1 MNEGHA
7 PHSIHSIHS
16 ARPADIS
23 EPHEIPRSP
32 VFLWQSRS
40 PIPKTL
46 VMLNYLWLGLILCGV
61 VLGVLTGRTEA
72 LTAATFDACKSSLIS
87 IALPLGAV
95 MALWL
100 GIMRLAEKSGAVER
114 LSGLLRPL
122 LVRLFP
128 DVPADHPAMGAM
140 VMNIAA
146 NMLGLGNAATP
157 LGLRAMQN
165 LETLNPRPGTAT
177 NAMCTFLAINTS
189 SVQLIPTTAVGILAA
204 AGAIHPTAIIGTA
217 LVATSCSFMIGIISV
232 KLLQRLPIFALPP
245 VEHAAVSRTT
255 EDIVLPT
262 PQTLTTLSFW
272 KRVLL
277 GAYVA
282 LFAGTIWHL
291 VSSQPSGSSIAITI
305 IQSISLVA
313 IPFLIGFF
321 PLYAALQGVS
331 VYEEFVEGAK
341 EGIQVALR
349 IFPYLVAILVAVG
362 IFRAAGGI
370 DILSRLLAP
379 LLDLIGLPSQV
390 LPMVLVRPMSGSA
403 ATGLFAEIVKACG
416 PDSYPALLAGTILGG
431 TETTLYVLAVYFG
444 SVAIR
449 RGRHALA
456 AGLLADAAG
465 VAASLVIC
473 RLVFK

>member
-1 MNEGHA
+1 
-7 PHSIHSIHS
+7 
-16 ARPADIS
+16 
-23 EPHEIPRSP
+23 
-32 VFLWQSRS
+32 
-40 PIPKTL
+40 
-46 VMLNYLWLGLILCGV
+46 
-61 VLGVLTGRTEA
+61 LGVLTGHTEA
-72 LTAATFDACKSSLIS
+72 VTTATFDACKSSLMS

-114 LSGLLRPL
+114 LASILRPL
-122 LVRLFP
+122 LFRLFP
-128 DVPADHPAMGAM
+128 EVPADHPAMGAM

-165 LETLNPRPGTAT
+165 LESLNPRPGTAS

-189 SVQLIPTTAVGILAA
+189 SVQLIPSTAVGILAA

-217 LVATSCSFMIGIISV
+217 FVATTCSFLTGITSV
-232 KLLQRLPIFALPP
+232 KLLQRLPMFALPP
-245 VEHAAVSRTT
+245 IDPLKQKTAQPLENAPVPSAFAP
-255 EDIVLPT
+255 LPAWKI
-262 PQTLTTLSFW
+262 TLLSAY
-272 KRVLL
+272 VLL
-277 GAYVA
+277 F
-282 LFAGTIWHL
+282 LWEILHL
-291 VSSQPSGSSIAITI
+291 TFLSHDSSLLISL
-305 IQSISLVA
+305 IQSVSLVA
-313 IPFLIGFF
+313 IPFLVGFF
-321 PLYAALQGVS
+321 PLYAALRGVA
-331 VYEEFVEGAK
+331 VYDEFIEGAK

-370 DILSRLLAP
+370 DLLTRALSP
-379 LLDLIGLPSQV
+379 VLDLIGLPAQV
-390 LPMVLVRPMSGSA
+390 LPLVLVRPMSGSA
-403 ATGLFAEIVKACG
+403 ATGLFAEIVKSCG
-416 PDSYPALLAGTILGG
+416 PNSYAAQLAGTILGG

-456 AGLLADAAG
+456 AGLLADVAG

-473 RLVFK
+473 KLVFK

>member
-1 MNEGHA
+1 
-7 PHSIHSIHS
+7 
-16 ARPADIS
+16 
-23 EPHEIPRSP
+23 
-32 VFLWQSRS
+32 
-40 PIPKTL
+40 
-46 VMLNYLWLGLILCGV
+46 MLNYIWLGLILCGV
-61 VLGVLTGRTEA
+61 VLGVLSGHTEA
-72 LTAATFDACKSSLIS
+72 VTAATFDAAKASLLT

-114 LSGLLRPL
+114 LSSFLKPL
-122 LVRLFP
+122 LTRLFP
-128 DVPADHPAMGAM
+128 EVPADHPAMGAI

-157 LGLRAMQN
+157 LGLKAMQG
-165 LETLNPRPGTAT
+165 LESLNPRPGTAT

-189 SVQLIPTTAVGILAA
+189 SVQLIPATAVGILAA
-204 AGAIHPTAIIGTA
+204 AGAAHPTSIIGTA
-217 LVATSCSFMIGIISV
+217 LVATTCSFLTGIVSV
-232 KLLQRLPIFALPP
+232 KLLQRLPMFALPP
-245 VEHAAVSRTT
+245 GDPIATPSAEATDS
-255 EDIVLPT
+255 LPVPSST
-262 PQTLTTLSFW
+262 APLPLW
-272 KRVLL
+272 KRFLL
-277 GAYVA
+277 AAYVA
-282 LFAGTIWHL
+282 VFAGVIW
-291 VSSQPSGSSIAITI
+291 QITARSVVTTSLPLAV
-305 IQSISLVA
+305 IQSLSLVA
-313 IPFLIGFF
+313 IPFLLGFF
-321 PLYAALQGVS
+321 PLYASLKGVA
-331 VYEEFVEGAK
+331 VYEEFIEGAK

-370 DILSRLLAP
+370 DIMSRLLAP
-379 LLDLIGLPSQV
+379 ILDLIGLPTQV
-390 LPMVLVRPMSGSA
+390 LPLVLVRPLSGSA

-416 PDSYPALLAGTILGG
+416 PNSYAAHLAGTILGG

-473 RLVFK
+473 RLVFR

>member
-1 MNEGHA
+1 
-7 PHSIHSIHS
+7 
-16 ARPADIS
+16 
-23 EPHEIPRSP
+23 
-32 VFLWQSRS
+32 
-40 PIPKTL
+40 
-46 VMLNYLWLGLILCGV
+46 MLNYLWLGLILCGV
-61 VLGVLTGRTEA
+61 VLGVLTGKTEA
-72 LTAATFDACKSSLIS
+72 VTAATFDAAKASLMT

-114 LSGLLRPL
+114 LSSFLKPL
-122 LVRLFP
+122 LTRLFP

-157 LGLRAMQN
+157 LGLRAMQG
-165 LETLNPRPGTAT
+165 LESLNPRPGTAT

-189 SVQLIPTTAVGILAA
+189 SVQLIPATAVGILAA
-204 AGAIHPTAIIGTA
+204 AGAIHPTSIIGTA
-217 LVATSCSFMIGIISV
+217 LVATTCSFVTGIVSV
-232 KLLQRLPIFALPP
+232 KLLQRLSMFALPP
-245 VEHAAVSRTT
+245 MPPVMASVASEASLPSPVEPLT
-255 EDIVLPT
+255 EFPL
-262 PQTLTTLSFW
+262 W
-272 KRVLL
+272 KKILL
-277 GAYVA
+277 GGYVA
-282 LFAGTIWHL
+282 LFVITIGRL
-291 VSSQPSGSSIAITI
+291 ALSGVEGQNSLAIAI

-321 PLYAALQGVS
+321 PLYAALRGVA
-331 VYEEFVEGAK
+331 VYEEFIEGAK

-370 DILSRLLAP
+370 DILTRLLSP
-379 LLDLIGLPSQV
+379 VLDLIGLPPQV
-390 LPMVLVRPMSGSA
+390 LPLVLVRPMSGSA

-416 PDSYPALLAGTILGG
+416 PNSYAANLAGTILGG

-449 RGRHALA
+449 KGRHALA

-473 RLVFK
+473 RLVFKS

>member
-1 MNEGHA
+1 
-7 PHSIHSIHS
+7 
-16 ARPADIS
+16 
-23 EPHEIPRSP
+23 
-32 VFLWQSRS
+32 
-40 PIPKTL
+40 
-46 VMLNYLWLGLILCGV
+46 MLNYLWLGLILCGV
-61 VLGVLTGRTEA
+61 VLGVLTGKTEA
-72 LTAATFDACKSSLIS
+72 VTAATFDAAKASLMT

-100 GIMRLAEKSGAVER
+100 GIMRLAETSGAVER
-114 LSGLLRPL
+114 LSSFLKPL
-122 LVRLFP
+122 LTRLFP

-157 LGLRAMQN
+157 LGLRAMQG
-165 LETLNPRPGTAT
+165 LESLNPRPGTAT

-189 SVQLIPTTAVGILAA
+189 SVQLIPATAVGILAA
-204 AGAIHPTAIIGTA
+204 AGSIHPTAIIGTA
-217 LVATSCSFMIGIISV
+217 LVATTCSFVTGIVSV
-232 KLLQRLPIFALPP
+232 KLLQRLPMFALSPMPP
-245 VEHAAVSRTT
+245 VMASVASEASLPSPVEPLT
-255 EDIVLPT
+255 EFPL
-262 PQTLTTLSFW
+262 W
-272 KRVLL
+272 KKILL
-277 GAYVA
+277 GGYVA
-282 LFAGTIWHL
+282 LFVITIGRL
-291 VSSQPSGSSIAITI
+291 ALSGVEGQHSLTIAI

-321 PLYAALQGVS
+321 PLYAALRGVA
-331 VYEEFVEGAK
+331 VYEEFIEGAK

-370 DILSRLLAP
+370 DILTRLLSP
-379 LLDLIGLPSQV
+379 VLDLIGLPPQV
-390 LPMVLVRPMSGSA
+390 LPLVLVRPMSGSA

-416 PDSYPALLAGTILGG
+416 PDSYAAHLSGTILGG
-431 TETTLYVLAVYFG
+431 TETTLYVLAIYFG

-449 RGRHALA
+449 KGRHALA

-473 RLVFK
+473 RLVFKS

>member
-1 MNEGHA
+1 
-7 PHSIHSIHS
+7 
-16 ARPADIS
+16 
-23 EPHEIPRSP
+23 
-32 VFLWQSRS
+32 
-40 PIPKTL
+40 
-46 VMLNYLWLGLILCGV
+46 MLNYLWLGLILCGV
-61 VLGVLTGRTEA
+61 VLGVITGRTEA
-72 LTAATFDACKSSLIS
+72 VTSATFDAAKASLMS

-122 LVRLFP
+122 LTRLFP

-157 LGLRAMQN
+157 LGLRAMQG
-165 LETLNPRPGTAT
+165 LESLNPRPGTAT

-189 SVQLIPTTAVGILAA
+189 SVQLIPATAVGILAA
-204 AGAIHPTAIIGTA
+204 AGATHPTSIIGTA
-217 LVATSCSFMIGIISV
+217 LVATTCSFMTGIISV
-232 KLLQRLPIFALPP
+232 KLLQRLPMFALPP
-245 VEHAAVSRTT
+245 TPSPALAKEEETA
-255 EDIVLPT
+255 DIPATLALP
-262 PQTLTTLSFW
+262 PLTLWRKLF
-272 KRVLL
+272 LA
-277 GAYVA
+277 AYVA
-282 LFAGTIWHL
+282 LFAGTVWHL
-291 VSSQPSGSSIAITI
+291 VISRSVGTSLPISV
-305 IQSISLVA
+305 IQSLSLVA

-321 PLYAALQGVS
+321 PLYGALRGVA
-331 VYEEFVEGAK
+331 VYEEFIEGAK

-370 DILSRLLAP
+370 DLLTRMLAP
-379 LLDLIGLPSQV
+379 LLDLIGLPAQV
-390 LPMVLVRPMSGSA
+390 LPLVLVRPLSGSA

-416 PDSYPALLAGTILGG
+416 PDSYAAQLAGTILGG

-473 RLVFK
+473 RLVFR

>member
-1 MNEGHA
+1 
-7 PHSIHSIHS
+7 
-16 ARPADIS
+16 
-23 EPHEIPRSP
+23 
-32 VFLWQSRS
+32 
-40 PIPKTL
+40 
-46 VMLNYLWLGLILCGV
+46 MLNYLWLGLILCGV
-61 VLGVLTGRTEA
+61 VLGVLTGKTEA
-72 LTAATFDACKSSLIS
+72 VTTATFDAAKASLMT

-114 LSGLLRPL
+114 LSSFLKPL
-122 LVRLFP
+122 LTRLFP

-157 LGLRAMQN
+157 LGLRAMQG
-165 LETLNPRPGTAT
+165 LESLNPRPGTAT

-189 SVQLIPTTAVGILAA
+189 SVQLIPATAVGILAA
-204 AGAIHPTAIIGTA
+204 AGSIHPTAIIGTA
-217 LVATSCSFMIGIISV
+217 LVATTCSFVTGIVSV
-232 KLLQRLPIFALPP
+232 KLLQRLPMFALSPMP
-245 VEHAAVSRTT
+245 AVTISTSSET
-255 EDIVLPT
+255 VLPART
-262 PQTLTTLSFW
+262 EPIPELSLW
-272 KRVLL
+272 RQILL
-277 GAYVA
+277 GAYVLLFGFTIAHLTISGQAQNSWAIA
-282 LFAGTIWHL
+282 L
-291 VSSQPSGSSIAITI
+291 

-321 PLYAALQGVS
+321 PLYAALRGVA
-331 VYEEFVEGAK
+331 VYEEFIEGAK

-370 DILSRLLAP
+370 DILTRLLSP
-379 LLDLIGLPSQV
+379 VLDLIGLPPQV
-390 LPMVLVRPMSGSA
+390 LPLVLVRPMSGSA

-416 PDSYPALLAGTILGG
+416 PDSYAANLAGTILGG

-449 RGRHALA
+449 KGRHALA

-473 RLVFK
+473 RLVFKS

>member
-1 MNEGHA
+1 
-7 PHSIHSIHS
+7 
-16 ARPADIS
+16 
-23 EPHEIPRSP
+23 
-32 VFLWQSRS
+32 
-40 PIPKTL
+40 
-46 VMLNYLWLGLILCGV
+46 MLNYLWLGLILCGV
-61 VLGVLTGRTEA
+61 VLGVLTGKTEA
-72 LTAATFDACKSSLIS
+72 VTAATFDAAKASLMT

-114 LSGLLRPL
+114 LSSFLKPL
-122 LVRLFP
+122 LTRLFP

-157 LGLRAMQN
+157 LGLRAMQG
-165 LETLNPRPGTAT
+165 LESLNPRPGTAT

-189 SVQLIPTTAVGILAA
+189 SVQLIPATAVGILAA
-204 AGAIHPTAIIGTA
+204 AGSIHPTAIIGTA
-217 LVATSCSFMIGIISV
+217 LVATTCSFVTGIVSV
-232 KLLQRLPIFALPP
+232 KLLQRLPMFALPP
-245 VEHAAVSRTT
+245 MHPVIASVASEASLPSPVEPLT
-255 EDIVLPT
+255 EFPL
-262 PQTLTTLSFW
+262 W
-272 KRVLL
+272 KKILL
-277 GAYVA
+277 GGYVA
-282 LFAGTIWHL
+282 LFVITIGRL
-291 VSSQPSGSSIAITI
+291 ALSGVEGQHSLAIAI

-321 PLYAALQGVS
+321 PLYAALRGVA
-331 VYEEFVEGAK
+331 VYEEFIEGAK

-370 DILSRLLAP
+370 DILTRLLSP
-379 LLDLIGLPSQV
+379 VLDLIGLPPQV
-390 LPMVLVRPMSGSA
+390 LPLVLVRPMSGSA

-416 PDSYPALLAGTILGG
+416 PDSYAAHLAGTILGG

-449 RGRHALA
+449 KGRHALA

-473 RLVFK
+473 RLVFKS

>member
-1 MNEGHA
+1 
-7 PHSIHSIHS
+7 
-16 ARPADIS
+16 
-23 EPHEIPRSP
+23 
-32 VFLWQSRS
+32 
-40 PIPKTL
+40 
-46 VMLNYLWLGLILCGV
+46 MLNYLWLGLILSGV
-61 VLGVLTGRTEA
+61 ILGVFTGKTEA
-72 LTAATFDACKSSLIS
+72 VTLATFDAAKASLMS

-114 LSGLLRPL
+114 LSGFLRPL
-122 LVRLFP
+122 LTRLFP

-157 LGLRAMQN
+157 LGLRAMQC
-165 LETLNPRPGTAT
+165 LESLNPRPGTAT
-177 NAMCTFLAINTS
+177 NAMCTFLAINTR
-189 SVQLIPTTAVGILAA
+189 SVQLIPATAVGILAA
-204 AGAIHPTAIIGTA
+204 AGATHPTSIIGTA
-217 LVATSCSFMIGIISV
+217 LVATSCSFLTGIISV
-232 KLLQRLPIFALPP
+232 KLLQRLPMFALPP
-245 VEHAAVSRTT
+245 VTALADSAKME
-255 EDIVLPT
+255 EDPLPSVHSAL
-262 PQTLTTLSFW
+262 TLTLW
-272 KRVLL
+272 KKLL
-277 GAYVA
+277 LALYVA
-282 LFAGTIWHL
+282 LFAGTVWHL
-291 VSSQPSGSSIAITI
+291 VASRSGESSLAISV

-331 VYEEFVEGAK
+331 VYEEFIEGAK

-370 DILSRLLAP
+370 DILTRLLAP
-379 LLDLIGLPSQV
+379 LLDLIGLPTQV
-390 LPMVLVRPMSGSA
+390 LPLVLVRPLSGSA

-416 PDSYPALLAGTILGG
+416 PDSYAAQLAGTILGG

-473 RLVFK
+473 KLVFSR

>member
-1 MNEGHA
+1 M
-7 PHSIHSIHS
+7 
-16 ARPADIS
+16 
-23 EPHEIPRSP
+23 
-32 VFLWQSRS
+32 
-40 PIPKTL
+40 
-46 VMLNYLWLGLILCGV
+46 
-61 VLGVLTGRTEA
+61 GVLTGHTEA
-72 LTAATFDACKSSLIS
+72 VTTATFDACKSSLMS

-114 LSGLLRPL
+114 LASILRPL
-122 LVRLFP
+122 LFRLFP
-128 DVPADHPAMGAM
+128 EVPADHPAMGAM

-165 LETLNPRPGTAT
+165 LESLNPRPGTAS

-189 SVQLIPTTAVGILAA
+189 SVQLIPSTAVGILAA

-217 LVATSCSFMIGIISV
+217 FVATTCSFLTGITSV
-232 KLLQRLPIFALPP
+232 KLLQRLPMFALPP
-245 VEHAAVSRTT
+245 IDPLKQKTAQPLENAPVPSAFAP
-255 EDIVLPT
+255 LPAWKI
-262 PQTLTTLSFW
+262 TLLSAY
-272 KRVLL
+272 VLL
-277 GAYVA
+277 F
-282 LFAGTIWHL
+282 LWEILHL
-291 VSSQPSGSSIAITI
+291 TFLSHDSSLLISL
-305 IQSISLVA
+305 IQSVSLVA
-313 IPFLIGFF
+313 IPFLVGFF
-321 PLYAALQGVS
+321 PLYAALRGVA
-331 VYEEFVEGAK
+331 VYDEFIEGAK

-370 DILSRLLAP
+370 DLLTRALSP
-379 LLDLIGLPSQV
+379 VLDLIGLPAQV
-390 LPMVLVRPMSGSA
+390 LPLVLVRPMSGSA
-403 ATGLFAEIVKACG
+403 ATGLFAEIVKSCG
-416 PDSYPALLAGTILGG
+416 PDSYASQLAGTILGG

>member
-1 MNEGHA
+1 
-7 PHSIHSIHS
+7 
-16 ARPADIS
+16 
-23 EPHEIPRSP
+23 
-32 VFLWQSRS
+32 
-40 PIPKTL
+40 
-46 VMLNYLWLGLILCGV
+46 MLNYLWLGLILCGV

-72 LTAATFDACKSSLIS
+72 LTTATFDACKSSLMS

-165 LETLNPRPGTAT
+165 LESLNPRPGTAS

-189 SVQLIPTTAVGILAA
+189 SVQLIPATAVGILAA

-217 LVATSCSFMIGIISV
+217 LVATSCSFMTGIISV

-245 VEHAAVSRTT
+245 LEHAAVSRTT
-255 EDIVLPT
+255 DDIVLPT
-262 PQTLTTLSFW
+262 PQTLTPLSYW

-291 VSSQPSGSSIAITI
+291 VTSETSSASVVITI

-456 AGLLADAAG
+456 AGLLADLAG

>member
-1 MNEGHA
+1 
-7 PHSIHSIHS
+7 
-16 ARPADIS
+16 
-23 EPHEIPRSP
+23 
-32 VFLWQSRS
+32 
-40 PIPKTL
+40 
-46 VMLNYLWLGLILCGV
+46 MLNYLWLGLILCGV
-61 VLGVLTGRTEA
+61 VLGVLTGKTEA
-72 LTAATFDACKSSLIS
+72 VTAATFDAAKASLMT

-100 GIMRLAEKSGAVER
+100 GIMRLAETSGAVER
-114 LSGLLRPL
+114 LSSFLKPL
-122 LVRLFP
+122 LTRLFP

-157 LGLRAMQN
+157 LGLRAMQG
-165 LETLNPRPGTAT
+165 LESLNPRPGTAT
-177 NAMCTFLAINTS
+177 NAMCIFLAINTS
-189 SVQLIPTTAVGILAA
+189 SVQLIPATAVGILAA
-204 AGAIHPTAIIGTA
+204 AGSIHPTAIIGTA
-217 LVATSCSFMIGIISV
+217 LVATTCSFVTGIVSV
-232 KLLQRLPIFALPP
+232 KLLQRLPMFALPP
-245 VEHAAVSRTT
+245 MPPVMASVASEASLPSPVEPLT
-255 EDIVLPT
+255 EFPL
-262 PQTLTTLSFW
+262 W
-272 KRVLL
+272 KKILL
-277 GAYVA
+277 GGYVA
-282 LFAGTIWHL
+282 LFVITISRL
-291 VSSQPSGSSIAITI
+291 ALSGVEGQHSLTIAI

-321 PLYAALQGVS
+321 PLYAALRGVA
-331 VYEEFVEGAK
+331 VYEEFIEGAK

-370 DILSRLLAP
+370 DILTRLLSP
-379 LLDLIGLPSQV
+379 VLDLIGLPPQV
-390 LPMVLVRPMSGSA
+390 LPLVLVRPMSGSA

-416 PDSYPALLAGTILGG
+416 PDSYAANLAGTILGG

-449 RGRHALA
+449 KGRHALA

-473 RLVFK
+473 RLVFKS

>member
-1 MNEGHA
+1 
-7 PHSIHSIHS
+7 
-16 ARPADIS
+16 
-23 EPHEIPRSP
+23 
-32 VFLWQSRS
+32 
-40 PIPKTL
+40 
-46 VMLNYLWLGLILCGV
+46 MLNYLWLGLILCGV
-61 VLGVLTGRTEA
+61 ILGVLTGKTEA
-72 LTAATFDACKSSLIS
+72 VTAATFEAAKSSLMG

-100 GIMRLAEKSGAVER
+100 GIMRLAEKSGVVEK
-114 LSGLLRPL
+114 LSGFLRPL
-122 LVRLFP
+122 LTRLFP
-128 DVPADHPAMGAM
+128 EVPANHPAMGAM

-157 LGLRAMQN
+157 LGLKAMQG
-165 LETLNPRPGTAT
+165 LESLNPRPGTAT

-189 SVQLIPTTAVGILAA
+189 SVQLIPATAVGILAA
-204 AGAIHPTAIIGTA
+204 AGAAHPTSIIGTA
-217 LVATSCSFMIGIISV
+217 LVATTCSFITGIVSV
-232 KLLQRLPIFALPP
+232 KLLQRLPIFALSP
-245 VEHAAVSRTT
+245 VTNSPTQAFSEDALPVS
-255 EDIVLPT
+255 DSIT
-262 PQTLTTLSFW
+262 PLSLWKRLLLTSYVAIFAGVIWQLTTAS
-272 KRVLL
+272 L
-277 GAYVA
+277 G
-282 LFAGTIWHL
+282 T
-291 VSSQPSGSSIAITI
+291 SSIPLSLPLAVIR
-305 IQSISLVA
+305 SISLVA

-321 PLYAALQGVS
+321 PLYASLRGVA
-331 VYEEFVEGAK
+331 VYEEFIEGAK

-370 DILSRLLAP
+370 DILTRVLSP
-379 LLDLIGLPSQV
+379 VLDLIGLPPQV
-390 LPMVLVRPMSGSA
+390 LPLVLVRPLSGSA

-416 PDSYPALLAGTILGG
+416 PDSYAAQLAGTILGG

-473 RLVFK
+473 RLVFR

>member
-1 MNEGHA
+1 MA
-7 PHSIHSIHS
+7 
-16 ARPADIS
+16 
-23 EPHEIPRSP
+23 
-32 VFLWQSRS
+32 
-40 PIPKTL
+40 
-46 VMLNYLWLGLILCGV
+46 MLNYLWLGLILCGV
-61 VLGVLTGRTEA
+61 ILGVLTGKTEA
-72 LTAATFDACKSSLIS
+72 VTAATFDAAKSSLMS

-114 LSGLLRPL
+114 LSSFLKPL
-122 LVRLFP
+122 LTRLFP

-157 LGLRAMQN
+157 LGLRAMQG
-165 LETLNPRPGTAT
+165 LESLNPRPGTAT

-189 SVQLIPTTAVGILAA
+189 SVQLIPATAVGILAA
-204 AGAIHPTAIIGTA
+204 AGAVHPTSIIGTA
-217 LVATSCSFMIGIISV
+217 LVATTCSFVTGIVSV
-232 KLLQRLPIFALPP
+232 KLLQRLPMFALPP
-245 VEHAAVSRTT
+245 MPGVMPNKTYETGLTSPAAPLA
-255 EDIVLPT
+255 EFQL
-262 PQTLTTLSFW
+262 W
-272 KRVLL
+272 KKILL
-277 GAYVA
+277 GGYVV
-282 LFAGTIWHL
+282 LFAFTIAHL
-291 VSSQPSGSSIAITI
+291 TQSGPNQASLPIAL

-321 PLYAALQGVS
+321 PLYAALRGVA
-331 VYEEFVEGAK
+331 VYEEFIEGAK

-370 DILSRLLAP
+370 DILTRLLSP
-379 LLDLIGLPSQV
+379 LLDLIGLPPQV
-390 LPMVLVRPMSGSA
+390 LPLVLVRPLSGSA

-416 PDSYPALLAGTILGG
+416 PDSYPAHLAGTILGG

-473 RLVFK
+473 KFVFKG

>member
-1 MNEGHA
+1 
-7 PHSIHSIHS
+7 
-16 ARPADIS
+16 
-23 EPHEIPRSP
+23 
-32 VFLWQSRS
+32 
-40 PIPKTL
+40 
-46 VMLNYLWLGLILCGV
+46 MLNYLWLGLILCGV
-61 VLGVLTGRTEA
+61 VLGVITGRTEA
-72 LTAATFDACKSSLIS
+72 VTSATFEAAKVSLMT

-122 LVRLFP
+122 LTRLFP

-157 LGLRAMQN
+157 LGLRAMQG

-189 SVQLIPTTAVGILAA
+189 SVQLIPATAVGILAA
-204 AGAIHPTAIIGTA
+204 AGAAHPTAIIGTA
-217 LVATSCSFMIGIISV
+217 LVATTCSFVTGILSV
-232 KLLQRLPIFALPP
+232 KLLQRLPLFALPATPAGTAP
-245 VEHAAVSRTT
+245 VATGTDPLPAPDPAAT
-255 EDIVLPT
+255 LPL
-262 PQTLTTLSFW
+262 PFW
-272 KRVLL
+272 KKLL
-277 GAYVA
+277 LAAYAA
-282 LFAGTIWHL
+282 LFAGAVWHL
-291 VSSQPSGSSIAITI
+291 VAGSDGSSSLAISVI
-305 IQSISLVA
+305 RSISLVA

-321 PLYAALQGVS
+321 PLYASLRGVS
-331 VYEEFVEGAK
+331 VYEEFIEGAK

-370 DILSRLLAP
+370 DLLTRLLAP
-379 LLDLIGLPSQV
+379 VLDLIGLPAQV
-390 LPMVLVRPMSGSA
+390 LPLVLVRPLSGSA

-416 PDSYPALLAGTILGG
+416 PDSYAAQLAGTILGG

-444 SVAIR
+444 SVAVR

-456 AGLLADAAG
+456 AGLLADTAG

-473 RLVFK
+473 RLVFPH

>member
-1 MNEGHA
+1 
-7 PHSIHSIHS
+7 
-16 ARPADIS
+16 
-23 EPHEIPRSP
+23 
-32 VFLWQSRS
+32 
-40 PIPKTL
+40 
-46 VMLNYLWLGLILCGV
+46 MLNYLWLGLILSGV
-61 VLGVLTGRTEA
+61 ILGVFTGKTEA
-72 LTAATFDACKSSLIS
+72 VTLATFDAAKASLMS

-114 LSGLLRPL
+114 LSGFLRPL
-122 LVRLFP
+122 LTRLFP

-157 LGLRAMQN
+157 LGLRAMQC
-165 LETLNPRPGTAT
+165 LESLNPRPGTAT

-189 SVQLIPTTAVGILAA
+189 SVQLIPATAVGILAA
-204 AGAIHPTAIIGTA
+204 AGATHPTSIIGTA
-217 LVATSCSFMIGIISV
+217 LVATSCSFLTGIISV
-232 KLLQRLPIFALPP
+232 KLLQRLPMFALPP
-245 VEHAAVSRTT
+245 VTALADSAKME
-255 EDIVLPT
+255 EDPLPSVHSAL
-262 PQTLTTLSFW
+262 TLTLW
-272 KRVLL
+272 KKLL
-277 GAYVA
+277 LALYVA
-282 LFAGTIWHL
+282 LFAGTVWHL
-291 VSSQPSGSSIAITI
+291 VASRSGESSLAISV

-321 PLYAALQGVS
+321 PLYAALQGVA
-331 VYEEFVEGAK
+331 VYEEFIEGAK

-370 DILSRLLAP
+370 DILTCLLAP
-379 LLDLIGLPSQV
+379 LLDLIGLPTQV
-390 LPMVLVRPMSGSA
+390 LPLVLVRPLSGSA

-416 PDSYPALLAGTILGG
+416 PDSYAAQLAGTILGG

-473 RLVFK
+473 KLVFSR

>member
-16 ARPADIS
+16 ACPADIS

-72 LTAATFDACKSSLIS
+72 LTAATFDACKSSLMS

-189 SVQLIPTTAVGILAA
+189 SVQLIPATAVGILAA

-217 LVATSCSFMIGIISV
+217 LVATSCSFMTGIISV

-245 VEHAAVSRTT
+245 VEHVAVSRTT

-291 VSSQPSGSSIAITI
+291 ISSQPSGSSIAITI

-370 DILSRLLAP
+370 DILSKLLAP

>member
-1 MNEGHA
+1 
-7 PHSIHSIHS
+7 
-16 ARPADIS
+16 
-23 EPHEIPRSP
+23 
-32 VFLWQSRS
+32 
-40 PIPKTL
+40 
-46 VMLNYLWLGLILCGV
+46 MLNYLWLGLILSGV
-61 VLGVLTGRTEA
+61 ILGVFTGKTEA
-72 LTAATFDACKSSLIS
+72 VTLATFDAAKASLMS

-114 LSGLLRPL
+114 LSGFLRPL
-122 LVRLFP
+122 LTRLFP

-157 LGLRAMQN
+157 LGLRAMQC
-165 LETLNPRPGTAT
+165 LESLNPRPGTAT

-189 SVQLIPTTAVGILAA
+189 SVQLIPATAVGILAA
-204 AGAIHPTAIIGTA
+204 AGATHPTSIIGTA
-217 LVATSCSFMIGIISV
+217 LVATSCSFLTGIISV
-232 KLLQRLPIFALPP
+232 KLLQRLPMFALPP
-245 VEHAAVSRTT
+245 VTALADSAKME
-255 EDIVLPT
+255 EDPLPSVHSAL
-262 PQTLTTLSFW
+262 TLTLW
-272 KRVLL
+272 KKLL
-277 GAYVA
+277 LALYVA
-282 LFAGTIWHL
+282 LFAGTVWHL
-291 VSSQPSGSSIAITI
+291 VVSRSGESSLAISV

-331 VYEEFVEGAK
+331 VYEEFIEGAK

-370 DILSRLLAP
+370 DILTRLLAP
-379 LLDLIGLPSQV
+379 LLDLIGLPTQV
-390 LPMVLVRPMSGSA
+390 LPLVLVRPLSGSA

-416 PDSYPALLAGTILGG
+416 PDSYAAQLAGTILGG

-473 RLVFK
+473 KLVFSR

>member
-1 MNEGHA
+1 
-7 PHSIHSIHS
+7 
-16 ARPADIS
+16 
-23 EPHEIPRSP
+23 
-32 VFLWQSRS
+32 
-40 PIPKTL
+40 
-46 VMLNYLWLGLILCGV
+46 MLNYLWLGLILCGV
-61 VLGVLTGRTEA
+61 ILGVLTGKTEA
-72 LTAATFDACKSSLIS
+72 VTAATFDAAKTSLMG

-114 LSGLLRPL
+114 LSGILHPL

-128 DVPADHPAMGAM
+128 DVPANHPAMGAM

-157 LGLRAMQN
+157 LGLRAMQG
-165 LETLNPRPGTAT
+165 LESLNPRPGTAT

-189 SVQLIPTTAVGILAA
+189 SVQLIPATAVGILAA
-204 AGAIHPTAIIGTA
+204 AGAAHPTSIIGTA
-217 LVATSCSFMIGIISV
+217 LIATTCSFMTGIISV
-232 KLLQRLPIFALPP
+232 KLLQRLPMFALPSTP
-245 VEHAAVSRTT
+245 IA
-255 EDIVLPT
+255 PT
-262 PQTLTTLSFW
+262 PMEPGEDSPASPLLPLVLW
-272 KRVLL
+272 KRFLL
-277 GAYVA
+277 IAYVA
-282 LFAGTIWHL
+282 LFAGAIWHL
-291 VSSQPSGSSIAITI
+291 LKTQSIGTSLLISV

-313 IPFLIGFF
+313 IPFLLGFF
-321 PLYAALQGVS
+321 PLYAALRGVT
-331 VYEEFVEGAK
+331 VYEEFIEGAK

-370 DILSRLLAP
+370 DILSRLMAP
-379 LLDLIGLPSQV
+379 LLDLIGLPTQV
-390 LPMVLVRPMSGSA
+390 LPLVLVRPLSGSA

-416 PDSYPALLAGTILGG
+416 PDSYAAQLAGTILGG

-456 AGLLADAAG
+456 AGLLADTAG

-473 RLVFK
+473 RIVFR

>member
-1 MNEGHA
+1 
-7 PHSIHSIHS
+7 
-16 ARPADIS
+16 
-23 EPHEIPRSP
+23 
-32 VFLWQSRS
+32 
-40 PIPKTL
+40 
-46 VMLNYLWLGLILCGV
+46 MLNYLWLGLILCGV
-61 VLGVLTGRTEA
+61 VLGVLTGKTEA
-72 LTAATFDACKSSLIS
+72 VTAATFDAAKASLMT

-114 LSGLLRPL
+114 LSSFLKPL
-122 LVRLFP
+122 LTRLFP

-146 NMLGLGNAATP
+146 NMLGLGNASTP
-157 LGLRAMQN
+157 LGLRAMQG
-165 LETLNPRPGTAT
+165 LESLNPRPGTAT
-177 NAMCTFLAINTS
+177 NAMCTFLAINAS
-189 SVQLIPTTAVGILAA
+189 SVQLIPATAVGILAA
-204 AGAIHPTAIIGTA
+204 AGSIHPTAIIGTA
-217 LVATSCSFMIGIISV
+217 LVATTCSFVTGIVSV
-232 KLLQRLPIFALPP
+232 KLLQRLPMFALPP
-245 VEHAAVSRTT
+245 MPPVMASLASEASLPSPVEPLT
-255 EDIVLPT
+255 EFPL
-262 PQTLTTLSFW
+262 W
-272 KRVLL
+272 KKILL
-277 GAYVA
+277 GGYVA
-282 LFAGTIWHL
+282 LFVITIGRLALSEVEGQHSL
-291 VSSQPSGSSIAITI
+291 AIAI

-321 PLYAALQGVS
+321 PLYAALRGVA
-331 VYEEFVEGAK
+331 VYEEFIEGAK

-370 DILSRLLAP
+370 DILTRLLSP
-379 LLDLIGLPSQV
+379 VLDLIGLPPQV
-390 LPMVLVRPMSGSA
+390 LPLVLVRPMSGSA

-416 PDSYPALLAGTILGG
+416 PDSYAANLAGTILGG

-449 RGRHALA
+449 KGRHALA

-473 RLVFK
+473 RLVFR

>member
-1 MNEGHA
+1 
-7 PHSIHSIHS
+7 
-16 ARPADIS
+16 
-23 EPHEIPRSP
+23 
-32 VFLWQSRS
+32 
-40 PIPKTL
+40 
-46 VMLNYLWLGLILCGV
+46 MLNYLWLGLILCGV
-61 VLGVLTGRTEA
+61 VLGVLTGKTEA
-72 LTAATFDACKSSLIS
+72 VTAATFDAAKASLMT

-114 LSGLLRPL
+114 LSSFLKPL
-122 LVRLFP
+122 LTRLFP

-157 LGLRAMQN
+157 LGLRAMQG
-165 LETLNPRPGTAT
+165 LESLNPRPGTAT

-189 SVQLIPTTAVGILAA
+189 SVQLIPATAVGILAA
-204 AGAIHPTAIIGTA
+204 AGSIHPTAIIGTA
-217 LVATSCSFMIGIISV
+217 LVATTCSFVTGIVSV
-232 KLLQRLPIFALPP
+232 KLLQRLPMFALSPMP
-245 VEHAAVSRTT
+245 AVTISTSSET
-255 EDIVLPT
+255 VLPART
-262 PQTLTTLSFW
+262 EPIPELSLW
-272 KRVLL
+272 RQILL
-277 GAYVA
+277 GAYVLLFGFTIAHLTISGQAQNSWAIA
-282 LFAGTIWHL
+282 L
-291 VSSQPSGSSIAITI
+291 

-321 PLYAALQGVS
+321 PLYAALRGVA
-331 VYEEFVEGAK
+331 VYEEFIEGAK

-349 IFPYLVAILVAVG
+349 IFPYLVAILVAIG

-370 DILSRLLAP
+370 DILTRLLSP
-379 LLDLIGLPSQV
+379 VLDLIGLPPQV
-390 LPMVLVRPMSGSA
+390 LPLVLIRPMSGSA

-416 PDSYPALLAGTILGG
+416 PDSYAAHLSGTILGG

-449 RGRHALA
+449 KGRHALT
-456 AGLLADAAG
+456 AGLLADVAG

-473 RLVFK
+473 RLVFKS

>member
-1 MNEGHA
+1 
-7 PHSIHSIHS
+7 
-16 ARPADIS
+16 
-23 EPHEIPRSP
+23 
-32 VFLWQSRS
+32 
-40 PIPKTL
+40 
-46 VMLNYLWLGLILCGV
+46 MLNYLWLGLILCGV
-61 VLGVLTGRTEA
+61 VLGVLTGKTEA
-72 LTAATFDACKSSLIS
+72 VTAATFDAAKASLMT

-114 LSGLLRPL
+114 LSSFLKPL
-122 LVRLFP
+122 LTRLFP

-146 NMLGLGNAATP
+146 NMLGLGNASTP
-157 LGLRAMQN
+157 LGLRAMQG
-165 LETLNPRPGTAT
+165 LESLNPRPGTAT

-189 SVQLIPTTAVGILAA
+189 SVQLIPATAVGILAA
-204 AGAIHPTAIIGTA
+204 AGSIHPTAIIGTA
-217 LVATSCSFMIGIISV
+217 LVATTCSFVTGIVSV
-232 KLLQRLPIFALPP
+232 KLLQRLPMFALPP
-245 VEHAAVSRTT
+245 MPPVMASLASEASLPSPVEPLT
-255 EDIVLPT
+255 EFPL
-262 PQTLTTLSFW
+262 W
-272 KRVLL
+272 KKILL
-277 GAYVA
+277 GGYVA
-282 LFAGTIWHL
+282 LFVITIGRLALSEVEGQHSL
-291 VSSQPSGSSIAITI
+291 AIAI

-321 PLYAALQGVS
+321 PLYAALRGVA
-331 VYEEFVEGAK
+331 VYEEFIEGAK

-370 DILSRLLAP
+370 DILTRLLSP
-379 LLDLIGLPSQV
+379 VLDLIGLPPQV
-390 LPMVLVRPMSGSA
+390 LPLVLVRPMSGSA

-416 PDSYPALLAGTILGG
+416 PDSYAANLAGTILGG

-449 RGRHALA
+449 KGRHALA

-473 RLVFK
+473 RLVFR

>member
-1 MNEGHA
+1 M
-7 PHSIHSIHS
+7 
-16 ARPADIS
+16 
-23 EPHEIPRSP
+23 
-32 VFLWQSRS
+32 
-40 PIPKTL
+40 
-46 VMLNYLWLGLILCGV
+46 
-61 VLGVLTGRTEA
+61 GVLTGHTEA
-72 LTAATFDACKSSLIS
+72 VTTATFDACKSSLMS

-114 LSGLLRPL
+114 LASVLRPL

-128 DVPADHPAMGAM
+128 EVPADHPAMGAM

-165 LETLNPRPGTAT
+165 LESLNPRPGTAS

-189 SVQLIPTTAVGILAA
+189 SVQLIPSTAVGILAA

-217 LVATSCSFMIGIISV
+217 FVATTCSFLTGITSV
-232 KLLQRLPIFALPP
+232 KLLQRLPMFALPP
-245 VEHAAVSRTT
+245 IDPLKQKTAQPLENAPVPSAFAP
-255 EDIVLPT
+255 LPAWKI
-262 PQTLTTLSFW
+262 TLLSAY
-272 KRVLL
+272 VLL
-277 GAYVA
+277 F
-282 LFAGTIWHL
+282 LWEILHL
-291 VSSQPSGSSIAITI
+291 TFLSHDSSLLISL
-305 IQSISLVA
+305 IQSVSLVA
-313 IPFLIGFF
+313 IPFLVGFF
-321 PLYAALQGVS
+321 PLYAALRGVA
-331 VYEEFVEGAK
+331 VYDEFIEGAK

-370 DILSRLLAP
+370 DLLTRALSP
-379 LLDLIGLPSQV
+379 VLDLIGLPAQV
-390 LPMVLVRPMSGSA
+390 LPLVLVRPMSGSA
-403 ATGLFAEIVKACG
+403 ATGLFAEIVKSCG
-416 PDSYPALLAGTILGG
+416 PNSYAAQLAGTILGG

-456 AGLLADAAG
+456 AGLLADVAG

-473 RLVFK
+473 KLVFK

>member
-1 MNEGHA
+1 MA
-7 PHSIHSIHS
+7 
-16 ARPADIS
+16 
-23 EPHEIPRSP
+23 
-32 VFLWQSRS
+32 
-40 PIPKTL
+40 
-46 VMLNYLWLGLILCGV
+46 MLNYLWLGLILCGV
-61 VLGVLTGRTEA
+61 ILGVLTGKTEA
-72 LTAATFDACKSSLIS
+72 VTAATFDAAKSSLLS

-114 LSGLLRPL
+114 LSSFLKPL
-122 LVRLFP
+122 LTRLFP

-140 VMNIAA
+140 VMNIDA

-157 LGLRAMQN
+157 LGLRAMQG
-165 LETLNPRPGTAT
+165 LESLNPRPGTAT

-189 SVQLIPTTAVGILAA
+189 SVQLIPATAVGILAA
-204 AGAIHPTAIIGTA
+204 AGAVHPTSIIGTA
-217 LVATSCSFMIGIISV
+217 LVATTCSFVTGIVSV
-232 KLLQRLPIFALPP
+232 KLLQRLPMFALPP
-245 VEHAAVSRTT
+245 MPGVMPNETYETGLTSPAAPLA
-255 EDIVLPT
+255 EFQL
-262 PQTLTTLSFW
+262 W
-272 KRVLL
+272 KKILL
-277 GAYVA
+277 GGYVV
-282 LFAGTIWHL
+282 LFAFTIAHL
-291 VSSQPSGSSIAITI
+291 TQSGQTQASLPIAL

-321 PLYAALQGVS
+321 PLYAALRGVA
-331 VYEEFVEGAK
+331 VYEEFIEGAK

-370 DILSRLLAP
+370 DILTRLLSP
-379 LLDLIGLPSQV
+379 VLDLIGLPPQV
-390 LPMVLVRPMSGSA
+390 LPLVLVRPLSGSA

-416 PDSYPALLAGTILGG
+416 PDSYPAHLAGTILGG

-473 RLVFK
+473 RLVFKG

>member
-1 MNEGHA
+1 
-7 PHSIHSIHS
+7 
-16 ARPADIS
+16 
-23 EPHEIPRSP
+23 
-32 VFLWQSRS
+32 
-40 PIPKTL
+40 
-46 VMLNYLWLGLILCGV
+46 MLNYIWLGLILCGV

-72 LTAATFDACKSSLIS
+72 VTAATFEAAKASLLT

-114 LSGLLRPL
+114 LSSLLKPL
-122 LVRLFP
+122 LTRLFP
-128 DVPADHPAMGAM
+128 EVPANHPAMGAI

-157 LGLRAMQN
+157 LGLRAMQG
-165 LETLNPRPGTAT
+165 LESLNPRPGTAT

-189 SVQLIPTTAVGILAA
+189 SVQLIPATAVGILAA
-204 AGAIHPTAIIGTA
+204 AGATHPTSIIGTA
-217 LVATSCSFMIGIISV
+217 LVATTCSFLTGIISV
-232 KLLQRLPIFALPP
+232 KLLQRLPMFALPP
-245 VEHAAVSRTT
+245 VSDHAPLTVTTETAPEYAAV
-255 EDIVLPT
+255 IP
-262 PQTLTTLSFW
+262 LSLW
-272 KRVLL
+272 KKLL
-277 GAYVA
+277 LSAFVA

-291 VSSQPSGSSIAITI
+291 VGTRADGTSLPITV
-305 IQSISLVA
+305 IQSISVVA
-313 IPFLIGFF
+313 IPFLLGFF
-321 PLYAALQGVS
+321 PLYAALKGVA
-331 VYEEFVEGAK
+331 VYEEFIEGAK

-370 DILSRLLAP
+370 DILSRLLSP
-379 LLDLIGLPSQV
+379 LLDLIGLPTQV
-390 LPMVLVRPMSGSA
+390 LPLVLVRPLSGSA

-416 PDSYPALLAGTILGG
+416 PDSYAAQLSGTILGG

-444 SVAIR
+444 SVAVR

-473 RLVFK
+473 RLVFR

>member
-1 MNEGHA
+1 
-7 PHSIHSIHS
+7 
-16 ARPADIS
+16 
-23 EPHEIPRSP
+23 
-32 VFLWQSRS
+32 
-40 PIPKTL
+40 
-46 VMLNYLWLGLILCGV
+46 MLNYIWLGLILCGV
-61 VLGVLTGRTEA
+61 VLGVVTGRTEA
-72 LTAATFDACKSSLIS
+72 VTSATFDAAKASLLT

-114 LSGLLRPL
+114 LSGFLRPL

-128 DVPADHPAMGAM
+128 DVPADHPAMGAI

-157 LGLRAMQN
+157 LGLRAMQG
-165 LETLNPRPGTAT
+165 LESLNPRPGTAT

-189 SVQLIPTTAVGILAA
+189 SVQLIPATAVGILAA
-204 AGAIHPTAIIGTA
+204 AGATHPTSIIGTA
-217 LVATSCSFMIGIISV
+217 LVATTCSFMTGIISV
-232 KLLQRLPIFALPP
+232 KLLQRLPMFALPP
-245 VEHAAVSRTT
+245 VAEHAPLPVTT
-255 EDIVLPT
+255 EAT
-262 PQTLTTLSFW
+262 PESTSTIPLSLW
-272 KRVLL
+272 KKLL
-277 GAYVA
+277 LIAYVA

-291 VSSQPSGSSIAITI
+291 LFTRVSGTSLPISIV
-305 IQSISLVA
+305 QSISVVA

-321 PLYAALQGVS
+321 PLYAALRGVS
-331 VYEEFVEGAK
+331 VYEEFIEGAK

-370 DILSRLLAP
+370 DILTRLLAP
-379 LLDLIGLPSQV
+379 VLDLIGLPPQV
-390 LPMVLVRPMSGSA
+390 LPMVLVRPLSGSA

-416 PDSYPALLAGTILGG
+416 PDSYAAQLAGTILGG

-473 RLVFK
+473 RLVFR

>member
-1 MNEGHA
+1 
-7 PHSIHSIHS
+7 
-16 ARPADIS
+16 
-23 EPHEIPRSP
+23 
-32 VFLWQSRS
+32 
-40 PIPKTL
+40 
-46 VMLNYLWLGLILCGV
+46 MLNYLWLGLILCGV
-61 VLGVLTGRTEA
+61 VLGVITGRTEA
-72 LTAATFDACKSSLIS
+72 VTSATFDAAKASLMT

-122 LVRLFP
+122 LTRLFP

-157 LGLRAMQN
+157 LGLRAMQG
-165 LETLNPRPGTAT
+165 LESLNPRPGTAT

-189 SVQLIPTTAVGILAA
+189 SVQLIPATAVGILAA
-204 AGAIHPTAIIGTA
+204 AGATHPTAIIGTA
-217 LVATSCSFMIGIISV
+217 LVATSCSFMTGIISV
-232 KLLQRLPIFALPP
+232 KLLQRLPMFALPP
-245 VEHAAVSRTT
+245 APQASSPSLAKEEGEE
-255 EDIVLPT
+255 EDTGDLPVA
-262 PQTLTTLSFW
+262 PALPPLTLW
-272 KRVLL
+272 RKLL
-277 GAYVA
+277 LAAYVA
-282 LFAGTIWHL
+282 LFAGTVWHL
-291 VSSQPSGSSIAITI
+291 VTSRSIGISLPI
-305 IQSISLVA
+305 SVIQSLSLVA

-321 PLYAALQGVS
+321 PLYGALRGVA
-331 VYEEFVEGAK
+331 VYEEFIEGAK

-370 DILSRLLAP
+370 DLLTLMLAP
-379 LLDLIGLPSQV
+379 LLDLIGLPAQV
-390 LPMVLVRPMSGSA
+390 LPLVLVRPLSGSA

-416 PDSYPALLAGTILGG
+416 PDSYAAQLAGTILGG

-449 RGRHALA
+449 KGRHALA

-473 RLVFK
+473 RLIFK